1 MIDLN
6 PKHLETIRHI
16 LAQYALGCE
25 VRAFGSRVKWTAKDY
40 SDLDLAVIGR
50 RRFNPRE
57 MHRLTEAFEESNL
70 PIRVDVVDW
79 YAISEGFK
87 RVIAAKYEV
96 IQRPV
101 PIEPSEGSESICGKS
116 DSTDVQFVQFEKLF
130 DIPLRNGL
138 TRPRAVRGSGVKM
151 VNMGELFAHSRI
163 GNVSMERVPLSETE
177 SKKYLLK
184 KGDLLFAR
192 QSLVPSGAGKCSIFL
207 GASEPITYEGHLIR
221 ARLDSSIANPAFYFY
236 FFNSRIGRQVI
247 ESIVEQ
253 VAAAGIRGSDLAKL
267 SVPYFSVQKQHRIAE
282 ILGTLDDKIELN
294 QQMNETLEATAR
306 AIFKSWFVDFD
317 PVKAKMEGR
326 KPACMDTETAALFP
340 SAFQDSPLGKIPEGW
355 NVGTLGEIAK
365 NVRRS
370 IKASEIDSNECF
382 IGLEHMPRR
391 SIALSQW
398 QVDAEIASNK
408 YRFKQGEIL
417 FGKLNPH
424 FHKVGVTPID
434 GICSTDI
441 LVIQPI
447 DAEWFGVV
455 LSLVSSDNFVAY
467 TKAFSK
473 GTTLPRTNWKDMSSY
488 KTVLP
493 EAQIVGK
500 YTDFTQPIVKR
511 IIENIHECHT
521 LSQTRDALL
530 PKLLSGEIRVDAAAE
545 ILEVEDGRQS

>member
-6 PKHLETIRHI
+6 PKHLKTIQSI
-16 LAQYALGCE
+16 LAEYIPAYE

-40 SDLDLAVIGR
+40 SDLDLAVVGNEPLSLR
-50 RRFNPRE
+50 QRGQ
-57 MHRLTEAFEESNL
+57 LVDAFEESNL
-70 PIRVDVVDW
+70 PIRVDVLDW
-79 YAISEGFK
+79 QSISERF
-87 RVIAAKYEV
+87 RQVILERYEV
-96 IQRPV
+96 IQKAKPV
-101 PIEPSEGSESICGKS
+101 NQNGNSKGINGNWSTKREWQVKIFGDCATLIRESVSPSDLGNTPYVGLEHIGESTLSLVGIGVESDVTSTKSRFREGDILFGKLRCYFRKVVRAPF
-116 DSTDVQFVQFEKLF
+116 DGVCSTDIWVTRAKEEVDQGFLYYCMASQSFVDFA
-130 DIPLRNGL
+130 DSGSIG
-138 TRPRAVRGSGVKM
+138 TRMPRAKWEWVSRYKIHLPPLQ
-151 VNMGELFAHSRI
+151 EQRHIAH
-163 GNVSMERVPLSETE
+163 
-177 SKKYLLK
+177 
-184 KGDLLFAR
+184 
-192 QSLVPSGAGKCSIFL
+192 
-207 GASEPITYEGHLIR
+207 
-221 ARLDSSIANPAFYFY
+221 
-236 FFNSRIGRQVI
+236 
-247 ESIVEQ
+247 
-253 VAAAGIRGSDLAKL
+253 
-267 SVPYFSVQKQHRIAE
+267 
-282 ILGTLDDKIELN
+282 ILGTLDNKIELN
-294 QQMNETLEATAR
+294 RHMNETLEATAR

-340 SAFQDSPLGKIPEGW
+340 SALQDSPLGKIPEGW
-355 NVGTLGEIAK
+355 NIGTLGEIAK
-365 NVRRS
+365 NVRKN

-424 FHKVGVTPID
+424 FHKVGVAPID

-447 DAEWFGVV
+447 DAEWFGFV

-493 EAQIVGK
+493 KVKIARK
-500 YTDFTQPIVKR
+500 YTEFIRPIVKR

-530 PKLLSGEIRVDAAAE
+530 PKLLSGEIRVDTAAE
-545 ILEVEDGRQS
+545 ILEVEDDR